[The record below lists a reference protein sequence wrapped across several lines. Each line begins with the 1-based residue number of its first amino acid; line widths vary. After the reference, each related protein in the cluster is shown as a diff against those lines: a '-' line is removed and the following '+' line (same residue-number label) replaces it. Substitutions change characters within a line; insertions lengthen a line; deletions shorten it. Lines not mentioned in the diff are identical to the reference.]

1 MYLPIESQRT
11 CAAAWLEAATAV
23 NAALGHEA
31 HNVVIDVAE
40 PLVETAGDDQ
50 VMGLVDDFLRAAQ
63 EALPLQSVANT
74 IFPERLYRRHGA
86 PAFYGVYEQVYER
99 VKKKQGDWGR
109 YFERMIRRPT
119 SGGETINPL
128 ADLIAK
134 MRQHV
139 HGGGRTFRNIYEL
152 VVSDPALDA
161 AIYDPERDAGPVMG
175 RQCLSFLSFKLD
187 RDNRL
192 ILTAIYRNQY
202 YVERLLGNLIGLA
215 RLMAFISEE
224 AEVGIG
230 SMTVVSTHA
239 LIDTPKG
246 WRRGDIDELLAVCA
260 EARAA
265 SEAA

>member
-11 CAAAWLEAATAV
+11 CAAAWLEAAKAV
-23 NAALGHEA
+23 NAAPGQEA
-31 HNVVIDVAE
+31 HNVIIDVAE
-40 PLVETAGDDQ
+40 PLIETAADAQ
-50 VMGLVDDFLRAAQ
+50 IMGLVDDFLRAAQ
-63 EALPLQSVANT
+63 RALPLQSVANT

-86 PAFYGVYEQVYER
+86 PAFYGVYEQVYKR
-99 VKKKQGDWGR
+99 VRKKQGDWGR

-152 VVSDPALDA
+152 MVSDPALDA
-161 AIYDPERDAGPVMG
+161 AIYDPERDAGRVMG

-192 ILTAIYRNQY
+192 MLTAIYRNHY
-202 YVERLLGNLIGLA
+202 YMERLLGNLIGLA
-215 RLMAFISEE
+215 RLMAFVGEE
-224 AEVGIG
+224 AEIGIG
-230 SMTVVSTHA
+230 PLVVVSTHA
-239 LIDTPKG
+239 VIDTPEG
-246 WRRGDIDELLAVCA
+246 FRRRDVDELLATCA
-260 EARAA
+260 KARAA
-265 SEAA
+265 SKAA

>member
-1 MYLPIESQRT
+1 MYLPIESQKT
-11 CAAAWLEAATAV
+11 CAAAWVEAVTAV
-23 NAALGHEA
+23 NVAPGHEA
-31 HNVVIDVAE
+31 HNVVFDVAE
-40 PLVETAGDDQ
+40 PLIETAGDARIM
-50 VMGLVDDFLRAAQ
+50 VLVDDFLRAAQ
-63 EALPLQSVANT
+63 KLPLQSVANT
-74 IFPERLYRRHGA
+74 IFPERIYRRHGA
-86 PAFYGVYEQVYER
+86 PAFYGVYEHVYER

-119 SGGETINPL
+119 SVGGTINPL

-139 HGGGRTFRNIYEL
+139 HGEGRTFRNIFEL
-152 VVSDPALDA
+152 TVSDPALDVV
-161 AIYDPERDAGPVMG
+161 IYDPERDAGPVMN

-192 ILTAIYRNQY
+192 MLTAIYRNHY

-215 RLMAFISEE
+215 RLMAFIGEE

-230 SMTVVSTHA
+230 PMTVVSTHA
-239 LIDTPKG
+239 VVDTPKG
-246 WRRGDIDELLAVCA
+246 WRRRDIDELLAACG